1 MADLDKARDAAR
13 KIVDNIKT
21 VIIGKDDA
29 VELAVVT
36 LICQG
41 HMLVEDVPGVG
52 KTMLARSLARST
64 GCMFRRIQFTPDL
77 LPSDIT
83 GVSIY
88 NQKTQDFEFKG
99 GPIISQLV
107 LADEINRA
115 TPKTQSALLEAME
128 ERQVTVEGVTHQL
141 PRPFTVM
148 ATQNPIEYEGTFPLP
163 EAQLDRFLLMIHL
176 GYPSNEEELAIV
188 DSQAMS
194 HPIDKLDAVSTPEE
208 VVQLQESV
216 KTVYVDELIK
226 QYIIA
231 ISDATRKHED
241 ISLGASP
248 RGSLALFRG
257 AQARA
262 LIRGR
267 DYVLPDDIKPL
278 AVPMLSHRIIVSAAA
293 RMRGVSGKDAIS
305 AIVEQ
310 VPVPGAQVAGWLRR

>member
-1 MADLDKARDAAR
+1 MDLNGARGVAQGIADNVKR
-13 KIVDNIKT
+13 
-21 VIIGKDDA
+21 VIIGKDA
-29 VELAVVT
+29 AIEQGVIAI
-36 LICQG
+36 ICQG
-41 HMLVEDVPGVG
+41 HILIEDVPGVG
-52 KTMLARSLARST
+52 KTMLARSLARTVGSS
-64 GCMFRRIQFTPDL
+64 FRRIQFTPDL

-88 NQKTQDFEFKG
+88 NQQSSTFEFRE
-99 GPIISQLV
+99 GPVFSQVV

-115 TPKTQSALLEAME
+115 TPKTQSALLESME
-128 ERQVTVEGVTHQL
+128 ERQVTVEGVTRPV

-148 ATQNPIEYEGTFPLP
+148 ATQNPVEYEGTFPLP